1 MSDLNRDPS
10 EVYNRKVFIIT
21 SICVALYVGAVV
33 SFVL

>member
-1 MSDLNRDPS
+1 MSDPNQDPS
-10 EVYNRKVFIIT
+10 EVYNKKVFIIA